1 MSDRS
6 RPTSEQLKR
15 LAVVY
20 IRQSSPGQVL
30 NNVESRER
38 QYEFTDRAVSLG
50 WPRERVV
57 VIDQDQGRRGSE
69 TEHRDGFQRLVAEV
83 GLRHVGLVLGIE
95 VSRLSRRTA
104 DFYNLMDLC
113 ALTDT
118 LIADGDGVYHPGD
131 YNSRLVLGLKG
142 TMAEAELHLIR
153 QRLSA
158 ARVHKAAKGELRT
171 LLPVGLD
178 YDEQGKVV
186 LARDQ
191 AVRTAIAE
199 VFSRFAALTSA
210 RQVLLSL
217 RADGLKLPRRTPGEL
232 TVTWVDARYRA
243 VHEILVKP
251 AYAGAY
257 VFGRTRQH
265 KSVDD
270 SGTGVIVRSRQV
282 ARGEWEVCIPD
293 HHPGYIGWDTYL
305 ANQQRLAD
313 NRHVSLGGAGGAPR
327 EGRAL
332 LQGLARCGRC
342 GRRMHV
348 GYWGSSGKRPIYA
361 CNRAAYE
368 TGSSDVCQRIG
379 GHRVDDVVLDA
390 VFTALEPAGLQ
401 ATAAALS
408 NAEAEHEESLRAF
421 EAALERARYEAD
433 RARRQ
438 FDAVEPENRLVARG
452 LEAEWEARLAE
463 VHRAEHA
470 LAERRAKR
478 PVSLTDEETAWLQ
491 RAGADLRAVFE
502 ADSTTMAERKQL
514 LRTVLSEVIVTV
526 DSDTKEGKLEIRFE
540 GGACLQRTVPPPRQG
555 WHIPATDEDTIEL
568 IQRLACHYN
577 DSEIARILSRQGR
590 TTAKGL
596 PFTRERVN
604 ALRQR
609 RGIPAAP
616 PPSRQLADGA
626 EIMSLTEATRELGVG
641 SATLY
646 RWLHDGF
653 ITGFQLTPGGP
664 WHIAVDDE
672 LRAKIVPELPPGWVR
687 LAEAARILGV
697 ARQTVLDRVKR
708 GELQAI
714 HVTRGRR
721 SGLAIEIP
729 TTEPQSA
736 SLFDQP
742 DQRPSGPPYGPD
754 ANPATPASTPPAAKP
769 Q

>member
-1 MSDRS
+1 MNDRS
-6 RPTSEQLKR
+6 RPTSEQLNR

-20 IRQSSPGQVL
+20 VRQSSPGQVV

-38 QYEFTDRAVSLG
+38 QYEFTERAVSLG
-50 WPRERVV
+50 WARERVL

-69 TEHRDGFQRLVAEV
+69 SEHRDGFQHLVAEV

-118 LIADGDGVYHPGD
+118 LIADGDGVYHAGD

-158 ARVHKAAKGELRT
+158 ARLHKAAKGELRT

-178 YDEQGKVV
+178 YDEQGMIV
-186 LARDQ
+186 LARDE
-191 AVRTAIAE
+191 AVRTAITE
-199 VFSRFAALTSA
+199 VFSRFVALTSA

-217 RADGLKLPRRTPGEL
+217 RADGLKLPRRKPGEA

-265 KSVDD
+265 KSLDQNDQGGAQVL
-270 SGTGVIVRSRQV
+270 VRSRQV
-282 ARGEWEVCIPD
+282 AREEWEVCIPE
-293 HHPGYIGWDTYL
+293 HHPGYIDWDTYL
-305 ANQQRLAD
+305 ENQQRLTA
-313 NRHVSLGGAGGAPR
+313 NARVRRGEAGGAPR

-332 LQGLARCGRC
+332 LQGLVRCGRC
-342 GRRMHV
+342 GRRMQV
-348 GYWGSSGKRPIYA
+348 GYWGSSGKQPTYA
-361 CNRAAYE
+361 CTRAAYE

-379 GHRVDDVVLDA
+379 GRHVDHVVLDA
-390 VFTALEPAGLQ
+390 VFTALEPASLQ
-401 ATAAALS
+401 ATARALQH
-408 NAEAEHEESLRAF
+408 AEAEHQQSLRAF
-421 EAALERARYEAD
+421 EAALERARYEAE

-463 VHRAEHA
+463 VQRAEQA
-470 LAERRAKR
+470 LADRRAKR

-491 RAGADLRAVFE
+491 RAGADLRAIFE

-514 LRTVLSEVIVTV
+514 LRAVLSEVTVTV
-526 DSDTKEGKLEIRFE
+526 DSDTREAQLEIRFE
-540 GGACLQRTVPPPRQG
+540 GGACLQRSVPPPRRG
-555 WHIPATDEDTIEL
+555 WHIPATDEDTVEL
-568 IQRLACHYN
+568 IRRLACHYN

-596 PFTRERVN
+596 GFTRERVN
-604 ALRQR
+604 ALRQG

-626 EIMSLTEATRELGVG
+626 QIMSLTEARHELGIG
-641 SATLY
+641 DTTLY

-653 ITGFQLTPGGP
+653 IAGFQLTPGGP

-714 HVTRGRR
+714 HVSRGRR

-729 TTEPQSA
+729 ASEPQSA
-736 SLFDQP
+736 SLFD
-742 DQRPSGPPYGPD
+742 
-754 ANPATPASTPPAAKP
+754 
-769 Q
+769 

>member
-1 MSDRS
+1 MNERS
-6 RPTSEQLKR
+6 RPTSEQLNR

-20 IRQSSPGQVL
+20 IRQSSPGQVI

-38 QYEFTDRAVSLG
+38 QYEFTQRAVSLG
-50 WPRERVV
+50 WPHERVV
-57 VIDQDQGRRGSE
+57 VVDQDQGRRGSE
-69 TEHRDGFQRLVAEV
+69 AEHRDGFQRLVAEV

-153 QRLSA
+153 QRLTA

-171 LLPVGLD
+171 LLPVGLE
-178 YDEQGKVV
+178 YDEEGLIV

-199 VFSRFAALTSA
+199 VFRRFAALTSA

-217 RADGLKLPRRTPGEL
+217 RADGLRLPRRAPGQV

-257 VFGRTRQH
+257 VFGRNRQH
-265 KSVDD
+265 KSLDHDD
-270 SGTGVIVRSRQV
+270 QGVQVRVRSRQV
-282 ARGEWEVCIPD
+282 AREEWEVCIPE
-293 HHPGYIGWDTYL
+293 HHPGYIDWDTYL
-305 ANQQRLAD
+305 ENQQRLAA
-313 NRHVSLGGAGGAPR
+313 NARPRRGEAGGAPR
-327 EGRAL
+327 EGQAL
-332 LQGLARCGRC
+332 MQGLVRCGRC
-342 GRRMHV
+342 GRRMQV
-348 GYWGSSGKRPIYA
+348 GYWGSSGRQPAYA
-361 CNRAAYE
+361 CTRAAYE

-379 GHRVDDVVLDA
+379 GVRVDRVVLEA
-390 VFTALEPAGLQ
+390 VFTALEPASLQ
-401 ATAAALS
+401 ATARALAH
-408 NAEAEHEESLRAF
+408 AESEHEESLRAF
-421 EAALERARYEAD
+421 EVTLERARYEAD

-463 VHRAEHA
+463 VHRAEQT
-470 LAERRAKR
+470 LADRRAKR

-491 RAGADLRAVFE
+491 RAGADLRAIFD

-514 LRTVLSEVIVTV
+514 MRTVLEEVTLTV
-526 DSDTKEGKLEIRFE
+526 DSDTKEAKLDIRFE
-540 GGACLQRTVPPPRQG
+540 GGACLQRTVAPPRRG
-555 WHIPATDEDTIEL
+555 WHIPATDEDTVEL
-568 IQRLACHYN
+568 VRRLACHYN

-596 PFTRERVN
+596 GFTRERVN
-604 ALRQR
+604 ALRQSR
-609 RGIPAAP
+609 AIPAAP
-616 PPSRQLADGA
+616 PPERAPNGA
-626 EIMSLTEATRELGVG
+626 VIMSLTEATRELGVG
-641 SATLY
+641 DTTLY

-653 ITGFQLTPGGP
+653 ITGLQLTPGGP
-664 WHIAVDDE
+664 WHIAVDDQ
-672 LRAKIVPELPPGWVR
+672 LRAKIVPAIPPGWVR

-714 HVTRGRR
+714 HVSRGRR

-729 TTEPQSA
+729 TTEPQSG
-736 SLFDQP
+736 SLFD
-742 DQRPSGPPYGPD
+742 
-754 ANPATPASTPPAAKP
+754 
-769 Q
+769 